1 MRYTEGERN
10 TAQGVDTVE
19 NKIISR
25 GQLKD
30 ILVAMFDK
38 VGVSREDALDI
49 ANTLIQAEQWGVTS
63 HGLLRVEHYIRC
75 LQSGGILP
83 KAKFTVEKQFGG
95 WVSASAGGGLG
106 IPASC
111 KAAKLVVELAKEHGI
126 AVVNLK
132 ESHHNGAEGV
142 YAYEIARR
150 GMVGMVM
157 STGNP
162 IMAVTG
168 SCEASIGN
176 NPFSYAVPAGKYD
189 TLMMDVAMSA
199 VADGKV
205 QVAKATG
212 KLLPPGCILDKDGK
226 PSVVPEDYLSGG
238 VLLPFGAHKGYG
250 LSVMV
255 EAMAGILSGAGL
267 LHEINSWNKTPN
279 HCGNTGHMFLAMDI
293 SKMMEVSEYTAR
305 VEQMI
310 ESFKAA
316 KKAEGISEI
325 FYSGEL
331 ELRRA
336 AAAGDTVSLLSS
348 TWEKLKQGAGYVGM
362 TI

>member
-1 MRYTEGERN
+1 MDE
-10 TAQGVDTVE
+10 
-19 NKIISR
+19 KILISR
-25 GQLKD
+25 QNLE
-30 ILVAMFDK
+30 DK
-38 VGVSREDALDI
+38 VLEILCALDVSREDAKMI
-49 ANTLIQAEQWGVTS
+49 ADTLIQAEIWGVTS
-63 HGLLRVEHYIRC
+63 HGVLRLEHYVRC

-83 KAKFTVEKQFGG
+83 NGQFTVEQQFGN
-95 WVSASAGGGLG
+95 WVRASANGGLG

-111 KAAKLVVELAKEHGI
+111 KATELVIKLAREHGI

-142 YAYEIARR
+142 YAHAIAKE
-150 GMVGMVM
+150 GMIGVVM

-168 SCEASIGN
+168 SCEATIGN
-176 NPFSYAVPAGKYD
+176 NPFAYAVPAGKYD
-189 TLMMDVAMSA
+189 TLMMDLAMSA

-212 KLLPPGCILDKDGK
+212 KLLEPGCILDKEGK

-255 EAMAGILSGAGL
+255 ECMAGIMSGAAL
-267 LHEINSWNKTPN
+267 THDIDSWNKTPG
-279 HCGNTGHMFLAMDI
+279 HCGNTGHMFMAMDI
-293 SKMMEVSEYTAR
+293 SKMMAVEDYTKS
-305 VEQMI
+305 VETMI
-310 ESFKAA
+310 EQFKAA
-316 KKAEGISEI
+316 KKAEGVQEI
-325 FYSGEL
+325 FFPGEL

-336 AAAGDTVSLLSS
+336 ATAGDTVSLLPS
-348 TWEKLKQGAGYVGM
+348 TWEKMELAAKYTGI
-362 TI
+362 TL

>member
-1 MRYTEGERN
+1 MPS
-10 TAQGVDTVE
+10 E
-19 NKIISR
+19 N
-25 GQLKD
+25 
-30 ILVAMFDK
+30 ILIRRQELDEILYGIFDK
-38 VGVSREDALDI
+38 VGVNRDDVKMI
-49 ANTLIQAEQWGVTS
+49 ADTLIQAELWGVTS

-75 LQSGGILP
+75 LQAGGIKP
-83 KAKFTVEKQFGG
+83 TAEFAVEKQFGG
-95 WVSASAGGGLG
+95 WVSATANGGLG

-111 KAAKLVVELAKEHGI
+111 RATKLVIDLAKEHGI

-142 YAYEIARR
+142 YAHEIARH
-150 GMVGMVM
+150 GMIGMVM

-162 IMAVTG
+162 IMAITG
-168 SCEASIGN
+168 SAEKAIGN
-176 NPFSYAVPAGKYD
+176 NPFAYAVPAGKYD

-212 KLLPPGCILDKDGK
+212 KLLDPGCILDKDGN
-226 PSVVPEDYLSGG
+226 PSVVPDDYFNGG

-267 LHEINSWNKTPN
+267 LHEIDSWNKTPN
-279 HCGNTGHMFLAMDI
+279 HCGNTGHLFFAMDI
-293 SKMMEVSEYTAR
+293 SKMMDVSAYTAR
-305 VEQMI
+305 VEEMI
-310 ESFKAA
+310 DSFKRA
-316 KKAEGISEI
+316 KKAEGVSEI
-325 FYSGEL
+325 FYPGEL

-336 AAAGDTVSLLSS
+336 AAAGDTVSLLPS
-348 TWEKLKQGAGYVGM
+348 TWEKLQLGAGYVGM